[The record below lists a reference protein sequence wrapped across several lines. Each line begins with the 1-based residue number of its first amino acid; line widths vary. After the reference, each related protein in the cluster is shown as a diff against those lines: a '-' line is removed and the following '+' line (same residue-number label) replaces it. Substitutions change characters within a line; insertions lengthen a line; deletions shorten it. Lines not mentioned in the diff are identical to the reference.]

1 MAKANTDGF
10 RVLPSYYEAIR
21 DLPDDERL
29 RMYDTIMDFG
39 FGNKVGELPPLLM
52 GYLKLIM
59 PSLEKSMKFESKQK
73 ANGQKG
79 GRPPKPKH
87 NPGETQTKP
96 SENLAIAV
104 AVDVES
110 DIDIE
115 GAVDKADKPPR
126 AARFTPP
133 TVEEVRAYCKE
144 RGNDVDPARFCD
156 FYTMKGWMVGSQ
168 RMKDWKAAVRTWERR
183 DEGGD
188 KHGSDAGHHKKSW
201 NLHSS
206 LDDD

>member
-1 MAKANTDGF
+1 MAKANTSGF
-10 RVLPSYYEAIR
+10 RVLPSYYESIR
-21 DLPDDERL
+21 DLPDTDRL
-29 RMYDTIMDFG
+29 KMYDAIMDYG
-39 FGNKVGELPPLLM
+39 FGNDPGELPPLLN
-52 GYLKLIM
+52 GYFKLIV
-59 PSLEKSMKFESKQK
+59 PSLAKSIRFETKQIL
-73 ANGQKG
+73 NGKKG
-79 GRPPKPKH
+79 GRPPKAKD
-87 NPGETQTKP
+87 NPGETQGKARR
-96 SENLAIAV
+96 NLAV
-104 AVDVES
+104 AVAVES
-110 DIDIE
+110 DIAIE
-115 GAVDKADKPPR
+115 GDVDKADESPR

-144 RGNDVDPARFCD
+144 RRNDVDPARFCD